1 MNVLLPDGKPLEI
14 EGSRATVADVARRIG
29 ERLARAAL
37 AGKVDGRIVDLAA
50 EVPAGAKVQILTGD
64 SADGLWVMRH
74 STAHVMATAVKRLFP
89 EARLGI
95 GPPIEDGF
103 YYDFDLER
111 RLTDED
117 LARIEDEMRKVVEAD
132 YPFEREDVPRDEA
145 LARLRAAGE
154 RYKVE
159 LVEKDL
165 AAEPTVSFY
174 RDGEFADLCRG
185 PHVPST
191 GRCRVFKLLSVSGAY
206 WKGHESNPM
215 MQRIYGT
222 AWKEEK
228 DLREYLHWREEAKK
242 RDHRK
247 LGQELELFTIP
258 EVTGPGLVFWL
269 PKGAL
274 VRGAIEEWL
283 RGELRARGYE
293 PVYTPHVVKET
304 LFATSGH
311 LENYAENMFP
321 PMEIEGANYRVK
333 PMNCPGHALIYK
345 SRLRSYRDLPIRL
358 QEIASVYRYE
368 RSGTL
373 HGLARVRSLNMDDAH
388 IFCRPD
394 QLEAEIAGCVSFVQD
409 AMRLF
414 GLEGRVYLS
423 TRPEKALGSAEI
435 WANATGALR
444 GALERMGIAY
454 ELDEGGGAFYG
465 PKIDFKFYDAMAR
478 EWQGPTIQCDFNLP
492 ERFDLT
498 YRGSDGGEHRPVMV
512 HRAIL
517 GTFERFMALI
527 TEHFGGAFPTWIAPV
542 QARVL
547 PIADAHHPWAHEVE
561 ARLRAAGIRVEADL
575 RNEKVGAKIRTATLE
590 KVPYMLVVGEREA
603 ASRTVAVRKRSG
615 EDLGAMPL
623 DAFVERIV
631 AEVRE
636 RRAEPVARWRRPGS
650 GVAEGAGPVI

>member
-1 MNVLLPDGKPLEI
+1 VNVVLPDGKQLEI
-14 EGSRATVADVARRIG
+14 EGARVTVADVARRIG
-29 ERLARAAL
+29 NRLAQAAI
-37 AGKVDGRIVDLAA
+37 AGKIDGRIVDLSA
-50 EVPAGAKVQILTGD
+50 EVPAGARVEVLTAD
-64 SADGLWVMRH
+64 SEDGLWVIRH

-89 EARLGI
+89 EAKLGI

-103 YYDFDLER
+103 YYDFHLEH
-111 RLTDED
+111 RLSEED
-117 LARIEDEMRKVVEAD
+117 LARIEAEMRKIVEAD
-132 YPFEREDVPRDEA
+132 LPFVRADLPRKEA
-145 LARLRAAGE
+145 LERLFAAKE
-154 RYKVE
+154 DFKVE

-165 AAEPTVSFY
+165 AAEKTVSFY
-174 RDGEFADLCRG
+174 TDGDFTDLCRG
-185 PHVPST
+185 PHVPAT

-206 WKGHESNPM
+206 WKGKETNPM

-228 DLREYLHWREEAKK
+228 DLQGYLRALEEAKK

-269 PKGAL
+269 PKGARIRS
-274 VRGAIEEWL
+274 VIEDWL
-283 RGELRARGYE
+283 RSELRARGYE

-304 LFATSGH
+304 LFAISGH

-321 PMEIEGANYRVK
+321 PMDIEGANYRVK
-333 PMNCPGHALIYK
+333 PMNCPGHAMIYR
-345 SRLRSYRDLPIRL
+345 SRLRSYRELPLRL

-373 HGLARVRSLNMDDAH
+373 HGLARVRGLNMDDAH

-394 QLEAEIAGCVSFVQD
+394 QLADEIAGCVAFVQD
-409 AMRLF
+409 AMRIF

-423 TRPEKALGSAEI
+423 TRPEKAIGSAEV
-435 WANATGALR
+435 WANAIAALKEAALR
-444 GALERMGIAY
+444 TGLAY

-465 PKIDFKFYDAMAR
+465 PKLDFKFYDAIGR

-492 ERFDLT
+492 ERFDLS
-498 YRGSDGGEHRPVMV
+498 YRGADGAEHRPVMV

-527 TEHFGGAFPTWIAPV
+527 TEHFAGAFPAWLAPV

-547 PIADAHHPWAHEVE
+547 PIADAHHEWAREVE
-561 ARLRAAGIRVEADL
+561 RALVAAGLRAETDL
-575 RNEKVGAKIRTATLE
+575 RNEKIGAKIRQATLE
-590 KVPYMLVVGEREA
+590 KIPYMLVIGEREVA
-603 ASRTVAVRKRSG
+603 AHEVAVRKRSG
-615 EDLGAMPL
+615 EDLGAVPL
-623 DAFVERIV
+623 GVFVENLS

-636 RRAEPVARWRRPGS
+636 RRVEPVERWRRPTSRAGA
-650 GVAEGAGPVI
+650 AEMAY